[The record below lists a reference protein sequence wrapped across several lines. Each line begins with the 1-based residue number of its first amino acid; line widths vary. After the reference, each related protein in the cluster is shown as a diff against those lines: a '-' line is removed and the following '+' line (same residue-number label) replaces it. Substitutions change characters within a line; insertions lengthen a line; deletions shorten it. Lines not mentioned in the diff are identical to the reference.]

1 MKNTLHIKSEYWPD
15 VTETPHFIVN
25 LHYERL
31 VYGCDDIYF
40 DNLSGIV
47 PELLELER
55 TRKGQ
60 VILHGGFRFQMI
72 VQATP
77 SGGID
82 LNFRTESDATFP
94 GKCVIEGSFSVDGEH
109 TATIIGALTRLFD
122 DCDEFVI

>member
-1 MKNTLHIKSEYWPD
+1 MKNTLRIKCKYEPD
-15 VTETPHFIVN
+15 VTETPHFVVG

-31 VYGCDDIYF
+31 VYECDDIYF

-47 PELLELER
+47 PELRELER

-60 VILHGGFRFQMI
+60 VILHGGFRFQML
-72 VQATP
+72 VQALP

-82 LNFRTESDATFP
+82 LNFKTESDATFP
-94 GKCVIEGSFSVDGEH
+94 GKCIIEGSFSIDGER
-109 TATIIGALTRLFD
+109 TAPIIVALTRLFD